1 MLKSTVTFL
10 LGVSIACMSQAQSQ
24 KDWLSVTPADLSP
37 EAVGTRVA
45 EHFVT
50 SPHQYSKNIHYS
62 EAASWYGAFNVA
74 RLTHN
79 KELEQKL
86 IRRFDPLLPGGAEV
100 SRVPVMRHVD
110 HEIFGIIPLEIYK
123 STHDPKYLA
132 MGLSFADRQ
141 WEDPRP
147 DGLSFETRFWID
159 DMYMLTILQLEA
171 YRATGDKKYLQR
183 ATLEM
188 TAYLDRLQRPN
199 GLFYHAEDAP
209 YFWSRGNG
217 WVAAGMTELLRDLP
231 EDHPQRAR
239 ILSGYRSMM
248 AALLRYQAV
257 DGMWRQVIDHDEFWE
272 ESSGSAMF
280 AFAMISGVKH
290 GWLDTAIYAPA
301 ARRAWI
307 AVAGSVDQ
315 NSDLIGVCEG
325 TGKRPDLHLYFERK
339 RRTGDYH
346 GQAPVLWSVMA
357 AIESQQS
364 STDPLPVKQ

>member
-1 MLKSTVTFL
+1 MRKIVGVL
-10 LGVSIACMSQAQSQ
+10 LFSICMAVQGQAQAQ
-24 KDWLSVTPADLSP
+24 RDWLAVSPPEITPES
-37 EAVGTRVA
+37 VGTRVA

-50 SPHQYSKNIHYS
+50 SPHQYSQNIHYS
-62 EAASWYGAFNVA
+62 EAAAWYGAFNVA

-86 IRRFDPLLPGGAEV
+86 IHRFDPLLPGGSEV
-100 SRVPVMRHVD
+100 ARVPVMRHVD

-123 STHDPKYLA
+123 STHEAKYLE
-132 MGLSFADRQ
+132 MGLRFADRQ

-171 YRATGDKKYLQR
+171 YRATDDKKYLQR
-183 ATLEM
+183 ATQEM
-188 TAYLDRLQRPN
+188 TAYLDRLQQPN
-199 GLFYHAEDAP
+199 GLFFHASDAP
-209 YFWSRGNG
+209 FFWSRGNG

-231 EDHPQRAR
+231 ENDPQRAR
-239 ILSGYRSMM
+239 VLSSYKSMM
-248 AALLRYQAV
+248 AALLRYQAA

-290 GWLDTAIYAPA
+290 GWLDAKTYAPA

-315 NSDLIGVCEG
+315 NSDLTGVCEG

-346 GQAPVLWSVMA
+346 GQAPVLWSAMA
-357 AIESQQS
+357 SIE
-364 STDPLPVKQ
+364 